1 MKIRDDKSWDQ
12 ATTSDQ
18 FAEMYRKQIKE
29 APARPEVVLPG
40 QMRRLSED
48 AEDRDD
54 DIVDVAVNDDDDD
67 DDDEEGVSVSAE
79 ADDQ

>member
-18 FAEMYRKQIKE
+18 FAEMYRKQIQE
-29 APARPEVVLPG
+29 APARPEAAVPG
-40 QMRRLSED
+40 QIRRLSED
-48 AEDRDD
+48 GEDQDD
-54 DIVDVAVNDDDDD
+54 AIVDGAVDDDD

-79 ADDQ
+79 ADDE